1 MHYRYKGPVV
11 LIPDIE
17 SWDFKG
23 PKVLPEHATLP
34 IPDNVDYSLR
44 SRRCQR
50 RIAAIASEFH
60 RKRKALLQAEYQAQQ
75 ADESLALPPSLE
87 PHEPDT

>member
-1 MHYRYKGPVV
+1 MPW
-11 LIPDIE
+11 IE

-34 IPDNVDYSLR
+34 IPDNVDSSLR
-44 SRRCQR
+44 MRRCLK
-50 RIAAIASEFH
+50 RIAPIAAEFH
-60 RKRKALLQAEYQAQQ
+60 RKRKERLQAERQCEQP
-75 ADESLALPPSLE
+75 LRPPPSLE